1 LATLDRAEKLRLS
14 AEAGVVYGFRQ
25 GLFLKILEQSLWR
38 FVHLVR
44 PLKPMLERVK
54 GGGPIVYGGL
64 PIKSFEAML
73 AENKLPG
80 VEEME
85 YGWRWP
91 AADGEI
97 TPDFDQW
104 RSTVISESKSTAPPG
119 PNGRDVIAEI
129 LAFNLGVHTPMETMN
144 AVLGWQDYL
153 RNREGAG

>member
-14 AEAGVVYGFRQ
+14 AETGVVYGFRQ
-25 GLFLKILEQSLWR
+25 GLFLKIMEQSLWR

-73 AENKLPG
+73 AENKLAG

-91 AADGEI
+91 VDDDAI
-97 TPDFDQW
+97 TPGYEEW
-104 RSTVISESKSTAPPG
+104 RAGTIAGSNNAAPPG
-119 PNGRDVIAEI
+119 RNVIGE
-129 LAFNLGVHTPMETMN
+129 LMELNLGHHTPMEVMN
-144 AVLGWQDYL
+144 RVMDWQIYL